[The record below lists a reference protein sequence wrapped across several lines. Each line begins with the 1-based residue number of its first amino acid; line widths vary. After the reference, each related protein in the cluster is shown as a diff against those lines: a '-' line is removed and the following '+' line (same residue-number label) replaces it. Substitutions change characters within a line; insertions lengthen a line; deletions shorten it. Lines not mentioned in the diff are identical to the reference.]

1 MLEENFEKT
10 DQFGENNLRQLKKMP
25 PEKTENTDY
34 MAAQAGDKRKSNNYQ
49 Q

>member
-10 DQFGENNLRQLKKMP
+10 DQFGKNNLHQLKTTP
-25 PEKTENTDY
+25 PQKTENTDF
-34 MAAQAGDKRKSNNYQ
+34 MAVQTVDKRKSNNYQ